1 MPTLRAVIFDLWGT
15 LVTDTPELSREREKA
30 RLEGLARALAAAG
43 LSYKPAEVEQVYRQ
57 AAEESQRFQAG
68 GRDLPSRER
77 AALFLRQLDHEL
89 SARATPEL
97 LAALERPP
105 GFTVP

>member
-43 LSYKPAEVEQVYRQ
+43 LSYGPAEVEQACRH
-57 AAEESQRFQAG
+57 AAEESQRLQAQ
-68 GRDLPSRER
+68 GRDLSSRER
-77 AALFLRQLDHEL
+77 AALFLRQLDREL
-89 SARATPEL
+89 AARATPEL
-97 LAALERPP
+97 LEALERSP